1 MIGLDVS
8 DRSIKVVELSDD
20 DNPTL
25 RTVCWSPLSPNLMRR
40 GVIQDPQAIAVEITA
55 ALTRCTPVSVRG
67 KMVVASIPE
76 PQSFVRPIKMPG
88 MSDIETDEAVKWAVR
103 QHIPFDL
110 ERVYLDWQPVFN
122 GQEQRREVLVGAARR
137 DVVDPLLDVLDAVG
151 LQVVALELETQALVR
166 SLLPLD
172 PAGITGV
179 LLIDMGATATNI
191 IYFDQ
196 GGMRFTTSIAR
207 GGDDLT
213 MRLAQ
218 ELSLRPTQAAEQKA
232 VVGADSVG
240 SPTATAIQDL
250 TRELV
255 SSIKVAIAE
264 PVVASG
270 SNSGIR
276 AILLSGGTANLPGIV
291 SIFNEAFPAVPV
303 QVGNPL
309 INLSRGEEKDF
320 PLSLAD
326 AAHFTTAIGLAL
338 RRNNS

>member
-1 MIGLDVS
+1 MIGIDVS

-40 GVIQDPQAIAVEITA
+40 GVIQDPLAVAAEITA
-55 ALTRCTPVSVRG
+55 ALARCSPVAVRG

-76 PQSFVRPIKMPG
+76 PQSFVRPLQIPV
-88 MSDIETDEAVKWAVR
+88 MSDQETDEAVKWAVR

-110 ERVYLDWQPVFN
+110 DRVYLDWQPVL
-122 GQEQRREVLVGAARR
+122 GATGDQREVLVGAARR
-137 DVVDPLLDVLDAVG
+137 DVVDPLLDVLDAAG
-151 LQVVALELETQALVR
+151 LQVVALELEAQALVR
-166 SLLPLD
+166 SLLPID
-172 PAGITGV
+172 VAGVAGV
-179 LLIDMGATATNI
+179 LLIDMGATATNT

-196 GGMRFTTSIAR
+196 GGMRFTTGIQR

-218 ELSLRPTQAAEQKA
+218 EMSLRPTQAAEQKA
-232 VVGADSVG
+232 VIGADSIG
-240 SPTATAIQDL
+240 SPTAAAMADL
-250 TRELV
+250 TRDLV
-255 SSIKVAIAE
+255 ESIRGAIQE
-264 PVVASG
+264 PVSQGA
-270 SNSGIR
+270 NSGIR

-291 SIFNEAFPAVPV
+291 NIFNDAFPGVPV

-309 INLSRGEEKDF
+309 INLSRGDDKDS

-338 RRNNS
+338 RRYHF